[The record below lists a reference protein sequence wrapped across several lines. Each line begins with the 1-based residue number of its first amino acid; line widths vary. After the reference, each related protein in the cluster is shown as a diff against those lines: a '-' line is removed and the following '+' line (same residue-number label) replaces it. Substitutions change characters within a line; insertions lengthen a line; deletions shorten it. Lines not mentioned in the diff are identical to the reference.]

1 VADIGAA
8 APTRR
13 VSSARALSLAAFEDE
28 IVRAV
33 RRQPQ
38 VR

>member
-8 APTRR
+8 TSPAR
-13 VSSARALSLAAFEDE
+13 VSSARALTLTSFEDE

-33 RRQPQ
+33 RRQ
-38 VR
+38 REAR